1 MTIIFVTS
9 ELELIQPI
17 YNNNQNE
24 IMKNKKITDI
34 IYNLKG
40 NSFFSPP

>member
-24 IMKNKKITDI
+24 IMKNKK
-34 IYNLKG
+34 NH
-40 NSFFSPP
+40 